1 MSLSTLPI
9 ASLQL
14 WFSSRLVIHC
24 GLGHMTGDR
33 FTLKEQAQYHAGLQ
47 KTLLVANEV
56 LAKGSAATDAV
67 VAPTN
72 QMALNPVFNAGRGAV
87 FTNEGKNE
95 LDASIM
101 DGKTLAV
108 GAVAGVTNVK
118 HPIYCANLVRKK
130 SLHVMMTSLGA
141 EKFCA
146 QNGAEIV
153 EPKWFFTE
161 HRYQQ
166 LK

>member
-1 MSLSTLPI
+1 M
-9 ASLQL
+9 
-14 WFSSRLVIHC
+14 
-24 GLGHMTGDR
+24 
-33 FTLKEQAQYHAGLQ
+33 
-47 KTLLVANEV
+47 
-56 LAKGSAATDAV
+56 LAKGSTASDAV

-72 QMALNPVFNAGRGAV
+72 QLALTPIFNAGRGAV
-87 FTNEGKNE
+87 FTNEGKKE

-101 DGKTLAV
+101 DGKTLVA

-118 HPIYCANLVRKK
+118 HPINSANLVRTK

-146 QNGAEIV
+146 QNGAVIV

>member
-1 MSLSTLPI
+1 M
-9 ASLQL
+9 
-14 WFSSRLVIHC
+14 
-24 GLGHMTGDR
+24 
-33 FTLKEQAQYHAGLQ
+33 
-47 KTLLVANEV
+47 
-56 LAKGSAATDAV
+56 LAKGGTATDAV
-67 VAPTN
+67 MAAIN
-72 QMALNPVFNAGRGAV
+72 QMELNPIFNAGRGAV

-101 DGKTLAV
+101 DGKTLAA

-118 HPIYCANLVRKK
+118 HPINCANLVRTK
-130 SLHVMMTSLGA
+130 SPHVMMTSLGA

-153 EPKWFFTE
+153 DPKWFFTE

-166 LK
+166 LKKAQE